1 MEITIKN
8 LQKKIRLRPEPLKK
22 IVRKILRRE
31 KAQAKEVSF
40 CFVSS
45 QKIRSL
51 NRKFLNRAYT
61 TDVLAFLLEEDPP
74 WTGEIII
81 STDAIKQNA
90 FHFKTDIAYE
100 GTLYVVHGLL
110 HLLGYDDQKP
120 KQIRKIRAKEE
131 ELMQYLK
138 KDIKGV
144 FTENVK

>member
-1 MEITIKN
+1 M
-8 LQKKIRLRPEPLKK
+8 
-22 IVRKILRRE
+22 
-31 KAQAKEVSF
+31 
-40 CFVSS
+40 
-45 QKIRSL
+45 
-51 NRKFLNRAYT
+51 
-61 TDVLAFLLEEDPP
+61 LEEDPP